1 MKKLIKIFLSLILV
15 CSVTVSFSQDLGN
28 FSSINFMELNSSE
41 LDLLLRKATSQGFN
55 QSDLIKIAE
64 SQGYSEEDLQ
74 KLKNKFDTSQE
85 LKRIASNASSPVEN
99 TRLRKEYIEEI
110 KLIRDKSSNIFG
122 FDIFKGNGFLTFQS
136 NFNIPTPSD
145 YVLGP
150 GDNLFIDI
158 YGESESYFSAEI
170 SPDGSLIVE
179 NIGPVVL
186 NGLTI
191 KKAKEKLIYKLEPIY
206 TGLSSKRTNL
216 NLSLGT
222 PRSIRVNIIGE
233 VNLPGTYSFSA
244 LNTAFNAIYVSGGI
258 NENATLRNIKIFRNN
273 KLEETID
280 LYKYLTSGDGSSN
293 LRLENNDLILVGAYE
308 NRVEVKGSVKKPGIY
323 EIKVSES
330 FNDLINYFGGFKGRA
345 FTKSIKLT
353 RVVEDE
359 LMIIDV
365 EKNKFDDFKIKA
377 GDIFQVDEVLNKFS
391 NRVVV
396 LGAVNRP
403 GNYSISEDMSVSELI
418 NKSGGLKS
426 DVYLEK
432 ATIKRTNKDYS
443 TDIISFNLSDLLND
457 KIDDIKVIK
466 EDLLTIF
473 SINDLNEEKYVEI
486 LGEVNLPGTYPFSNN
501 LEIDELILQA
511 GGLTNDANSKRI
523 EISRVVK
530 SDDINSNNL
539 SENFEYDL
547 DKPFQFQ
554 IQPYDQ
560 IIIRKSPNSYSQKFI
575 TIEGEVAYPGNY
587 ALSSKNERIS
597 DVIKRAGGFKNMAF
611 LEGATLFRLTES
623 FQPNSDELKK
633 ISSFKKL
640 RETISKNKEFL
651 TESELL
657 LLGRL
662 DNEINKSDGEKT
674 NNLDLSNSAKTER
687 IKEIAKRNSSESYL
701 FSNKYESIG
710 IDLMDIVKSSGSKSD
725 LLLFEGDIIVV
736 PKKMETVKLRGELLY
751 PNTVRFSPN
760 KAFKYYLDG
769 AGGFDSNAK
778 KSGSYVVYAN
788 GDVARTKK
796 FLFFN
801 IYPKI
806 EPGAEIIVPKK
817 SEKIPLGVSQL
828 LNYTTGLATLIL
840 AISQIN

>member
-1 MKKLIKIFLSLILV
+1 MKKLIKIFLSLILF
-15 CSVTVSFSQDLGN
+15 CSVTVSFSQDLGD
-28 FSSINFMELNSSE
+28 FSSINFLELNSSE
-41 LDLLLRKATSQGFN
+41 LDLLLRKATAQGFN
-55 QSDLIKIAE
+55 QSDLIKIAK

-74 KLKNKFDTSQE
+74 KLKNKFNTSQE

-122 FDIFKGNGFLTFQS
+122 FDIFKGNGFLTFQN

-145 YVLGP
+145 YLLGV
-150 GDNLFIDI
+150 GDNLFIDL
-158 YGESESYFSAEI
+158 YGESESYFNGEI
-170 SPDGSLIVE
+170 NPDGSLIIE

-186 NGLTI
+186 SGLTI
-191 KKAKEKLIYKLEPIY
+191 KKAKEKLISKLEPIY
-206 TGLSSKRTNL
+206 TGLSSNKTNL

-244 LNTAFNAIYVSGGI
+244 LNTVFNAIYVSGGI

-308 NRVEVKGSVKKPGIY
+308 NRVEVKGSIKKPGIY
-323 EIKVSES
+323 EIKDSES
-330 FNDLINYFGGFKGRA
+330 FNDLINYFGGFKERA

-359 LMIIDV
+359 LMI
-365 EKNKFDDFKIKA
+365 NDFKIKA
-377 GDIFQVDEVLNKFS
+377 GDVFQVDEVLNKFS

-403 GNYSISEDMSVSELI
+403 GNYSISENMSVSELI

-457 KIDDIKVIK
+457 KIDDIKVVK

-473 SINDLNEEKYVEI
+473 SINDLKEEKYVEI

-530 SDDINSNNL
+530 SDELNSNNL

-560 IIIRKSPNSYSQKFI
+560 IIIRKNTNSYSQKFI
-575 TIEGEVAYPGNY
+575 KIEGEVAYPGNY

-597 DVIKRAGGFKNMAF
+597 DLIKRAGGFKNMAF

-633 ISSFKKL
+633 ISSLKKL

-651 TESELL
+651 TESEMLL
-657 LLGRL
+657 LVRL

-674 NNLDLSNSAKTER
+674 NNLDLSNSAKTKR

-701 FSNKYESIG
+701 SSNKYESIG
-710 IDLMDIVKSSGSKSD
+710 IDLMDIIESSGSKSD

>member
-1 MKKLIKIFLSLILV
+1 MII
-15 CSVTVSFSQDLGN
+15 
-28 FSSINFMELNSSE
+28 
-41 LDLLLRKATSQGFN
+41 
-55 QSDLIKIAE
+55 
-64 SQGYSEEDLQ
+64 
-74 KLKNKFDTSQE
+74 
-85 LKRIASNASSPVEN
+85 
-99 TRLRKEYIEEI
+99 
-110 KLIRDKSSNIFG
+110 
-122 FDIFKGNGFLTFQS
+122 
-136 NFNIPTPSD
+136 
-145 YVLGP
+145 
-150 GDNLFIDI
+150 
-158 YGESESYFSAEI
+158 
-170 SPDGSLIVE
+170 E

-186 NGLTI
+186 SGLTI
-191 KKAKEKLIYKLEPIY
+191 KKAKEKLISKLEPIY
-206 TGLSSKRTNL
+206 TGLSSNKTNL

-244 LNTAFNAIYVSGGI
+244 LNTVFNAIYVSGGI

-308 NRVEVKGSVKKPGIY
+308 NRVEVKGSIKKPGIY
-323 EIKVSES
+323 EIKDSES
-330 FNDLINYFGGFKGRA
+330 FNDLINYFGGFKERA

-377 GDIFQVDEVLNKFS
+377 GDVFQVDEVLNKFS

-403 GNYSISEDMSVSELI
+403 GNYSISENMSVSELI

-457 KIDDIKVIK
+457 KIDDIKVVK

-473 SINDLNEEKYVEI
+473 SINDLKEEKYVEI

-530 SDDINSNNL
+530 SDELNSNNL

-560 IIIRKSPNSYSQKFI
+560 IIIRKNTNSYSQKFI
-575 TIEGEVAYPGNY
+575 KIEGEVAYPGNY

-597 DVIKRAGGFKNMAF
+597 DLIKRAGGFKNMAF

-633 ISSFKKL
+633 ISSLKKL

-651 TESELL
+651 TESEMLL
-657 LLGRL
+657 LVRL

-674 NNLDLSNSAKTER
+674 NNLDLSNSAKTKR

-701 FSNKYESIG
+701 SSNKYESIG
-710 IDLMDIVKSSGSKSD
+710 IDLMDIIESSGSKSD

>member
-1 MKKLIKIFLSLILV
+1 MRKLTKIFLSFLLIF
-15 CSVTVSFSQDLGN
+15 SVTESFSQNSSDFTSVN
-28 FSSINFMELNSSE
+28 FLELNSSE
-41 LDLLLRKATSQGFN
+41 LDLLLRRATAQGLN
-55 QSDLIKIAE
+55 QSDLIKIAK
-64 SQGYSEEDLQ
+64 SQGFSDGELQ
-74 KLKNKFDTSQE
+74 KLKNKFDSSKE

-99 TRLRKEYIEEI
+99 TRLREEYNQEI
-110 KLIRDKSSNIFG
+110 KLIRDKSSKIFG
-122 FDIFKGNGFLTFQS
+122 FDIFKGNGFLTFQN
-136 NFNIPTPSD
+136 NFNMPTPND
-145 YVLGP
+145 YVLGV

-158 YGESESYFSAEI
+158 YGESESYFNGEI
-170 SPDGSLIVE
+170 NPDGSLIIE
-179 NIGPVVL
+179 NIGPIVL

-191 KKAKEKLIYKLEPIY
+191 KKAKEKLISKLEPIY
-206 TGLSSKRTNL
+206 TGLSSKKTNL

-244 LNTAFNAIYVSGGI
+244 LNTAFNAIYVAGGI

-280 LYKYLTSGDGSSN
+280 LYKYLISGINSSN

-308 NRVEVKGSVKKPGIY
+308 KRVEVKGSIKKPGIY
-323 EIKVSES
+323 EIKEYETLS
-330 FNDLINYFGGFKGRA
+330 DLIKYFGGFKERA

-353 RVVEDE
+353 RVIEDE

-365 EKNKFDDFKIKA
+365 EKNKFDEFKIKA

-391 NRVVV
+391 NRVIV

-403 GNYSISEDMSVSELI
+403 GNYSISENMSVKELI

-426 DVYLEK
+426 DVYLKK

-443 TDIISFNLSDLLND
+443 TDVISFNLLDLLND
-457 KIDDIKVIK
+457 KIDDIKIVK
-466 EDLLTIF
+466 EDILTIF
-473 SINDLNEEKYVEI
+473 SINNLAEEKYVKI
-486 LGEVNLPGTYPFSNN
+486 SGEVNLPGTYPFSNN
-501 LEIDELILQA
+501 LEIDELILLA
-511 GGLTNDANSKRI
+511 GGLSNDANSSRI
-523 EISRVVK
+523 EISRVIK
-530 SDDINSNNL
+530 SDKINSNSL
-539 SENFEYDL
+539 AEIFEYDL
-547 DKPFQFQ
+547 EKSLDFK

-560 IIIRKSPNSYSQKFI
+560 IIIRKNPNSYSQKFI

-611 LEGATLFRLTES
+611 LQGATLFRLTES
-623 FQPNSDELKK
+623 FQPSSDELKK
-633 ISSFKKL
+633 ISSLKNL
-640 RETISKNKEFL
+640 RETIFKNKEFL

-657 LLGRL
+657 LLDRL
-662 DNEINKSDGEKT
+662 DNEINKSDDEKT

-687 IKEIAKRNSSESYL
+687 IKEIAKRNSAESYL
-701 FSNKYESIG
+701 SSSKYESIG
-710 IDLMDIVKSSGSKSD
+710 IDLMNIVNSSGSKSD
-725 LLLFEGDIIVV
+725 LVLYEGDIIVV
-736 PKKMETVKLRGELLY
+736 PKKLETVKLRGELLY
-751 PNTVRFSPN
+751 PNTVRFSSN
-760 KAFKYYLDG
+760 KSFKYYLDG
-769 AGGFDSNAK
+769 AGGFNSNAK

-806 EPGAEIIVPKK
+806 QRGAEIIVPKK
-817 SEKIPLGVSQL
+817 SDKNPLGVSQL

>member
-1 MKKLIKIFLSLILV
+1 M
-15 CSVTVSFSQDLGN
+15 
-28 FSSINFMELNSSE
+28 
-41 LDLLLRKATSQGFN
+41 
-55 QSDLIKIAE
+55 
-64 SQGYSEEDLQ
+64 
-74 KLKNKFDTSQE
+74 
-85 LKRIASNASSPVEN
+85 
-99 TRLRKEYIEEI
+99 
-110 KLIRDKSSNIFG
+110 
-122 FDIFKGNGFLTFQS
+122 
-136 NFNIPTPSD
+136 
-145 YVLGP
+145 
-150 GDNLFIDI
+150 
-158 YGESESYFSAEI
+158 
-170 SPDGSLIVE
+170 
-179 NIGPVVL
+179 
-186 NGLTI
+186 
-191 KKAKEKLIYKLEPIY
+191 
-206 TGLSSKRTNL
+206 
-216 NLSLGT
+216 
-222 PRSIRVNIIGE
+222 
-233 VNLPGTYSFSA
+233 
-244 LNTAFNAIYVSGGI
+244 
-258 NENATLRNIKIFRNN
+258 
-273 KLEETID
+273 
-280 LYKYLTSGDGSSN
+280 
-293 LRLENNDLILVGAYE
+293 
-308 NRVEVKGSVKKPGIY
+308 
-323 EIKVSES
+323 
-330 FNDLINYFGGFKGRA
+330 
-345 FTKSIKLT
+345 
-353 RVVEDE
+353 
-359 LMIIDV
+359 
-365 EKNKFDDFKIKA
+365 
-377 GDIFQVDEVLNKFS
+377 
-391 NRVVV
+391 
-396 LGAVNRP
+396 
-403 GNYSISEDMSVSELI
+403 
-418 NKSGGLKS
+418 
-426 DVYLEK
+426 
-432 ATIKRTNKDYS
+432 
-443 TDIISFNLSDLLND
+443 LND
-457 KIDDIKVIK
+457 KIDDIKVVK

-473 SINDLNEEKYVEI
+473 SINDLKEEKYVEI

-530 SDDINSNNL
+530 SDELNSNNL

-560 IIIRKSPNSYSQKFI
+560 IIIRKNTNSYSQKFI
-575 TIEGEVAYPGNY
+575 KIEGEVAYPGNY

-597 DVIKRAGGFKNMAF
+597 DLIKRAGGFKNMAF

-633 ISSFKKL
+633 ISSLKKL

-651 TESELL
+651 TESEMLL
-657 LLGRL
+657 LVRL

-674 NNLDLSNSAKTER
+674 NNLDLSNSAKTKR

-701 FSNKYESIG
+701 SSNKYESIG
-710 IDLMDIVKSSGSKSD
+710 IDLMDIIESSGSKSD

>member
-1 MKKLIKIFLSLILV
+1 
-15 CSVTVSFSQDLGN
+15 
-28 FSSINFMELNSSE
+28 MELNSSE
-41 LDLLLRKATSQGFN
+41 FDLLLRKATAQGFN
-55 QSDLIKIAE
+55 QSDLIKIAK

-85 LKRIASNASSPVEN
+85 LKRVASNASSPVEN

-122 FDIFKGNGFLTFQS
+122 FDIFKGNGFLTFQN

-145 YVLGP
+145 YLLGV
-150 GDNLFIDI
+150 GDNLFIDL
-158 YGESESYFSAEI
+158 YGESESYFNGEI
-170 SPDGSLIVE
+170 NPDGSLIIE
-179 NIGPVVL
+179 NIGPVLL

-191 KKAKEKLIYKLEPIY
+191 KEAKEKLISKLEPIY
-206 TGLSSKRTNL
+206 TGLSIKRTNL

-244 LNTAFNAIYVSGGI
+244 LNTAFNAIYVAGGI
-258 NENATLRNIKIFRNN
+258 NENASLRNIKIFRNN
-273 KLEETID
+273 KLREIID

-293 LRLENNDLILVGAYE
+293 LRLENNDLILVGTYE

-323 EIKVSES
+323 EINDSET
-330 FNDLINYFGGFKGRA
+330 FNDLINYFGGFKERA
-345 FTKSIKLT
+345 FTKSIKLI

-365 EKNKFDDFKIKA
+365 EKNKFDEFKIKA

-403 GNYSISEDMSVSELI
+403 GNYSVSEDMSVSELI

-443 TDIISFNLSDLLND
+443 TKTISFNLSDLLND
-457 KIDDIKVIK
+457 KIDDIKIVK
-466 EDLLTIF
+466 EDLLKIF
-473 SINDLNEEKYVEI
+473 SINELKEEKYIKI

-511 GGLTNDANSKRI
+511 GGLTNDANLNRI

-530 SDDINSNNL
+530 SDEINSNNL

-560 IIIRKSPNSYSQKFI
+560 IIIRKNPNSYSQKFI

-597 DVIKRAGGFKNMAF
+597 DLIKRAGGLKNMSF
-611 LEGATLFRLTES
+611 IEGATLFRLTES

-633 ISSFKKL
+633 ISSLKKL

-657 LLGRL
+657 LLDRL
-662 DNEINKSDGEKT
+662 NNEINKSNGEKT

-687 IKEIAKRNSSESYL
+687 IKEIAKRNSAESYL
-701 FSNKYESIG
+701 SSNKYESIG

-736 PKKMETVKLRGELLY
+736 PKKLETVKLRGELLY

-760 KAFKYYLDG
+760 KTFKYYLDG